1 MSQYIPNFN
10 EDKCKGCK
18 KCSVEDTCPMDA
30 CEVEGEKL
38 QMDKSICSNCGRCV
52 DKCYFDAIVNG
63 TYGYKV
69 FIGGKGGKVKTEAR
83 ALNKVFTSKE
93 EIFDLIEKALLFY
106 MENGQPK
113 ERFAKTIERIGF
125 EEVEKELLS
134 Y

>member
-1 MSQYIPNFN
+1 MKPRKISDTQYIINN
-10 EDKCKGCK
+10 
-18 KCSVEDTCPMDA
+18 
-30 CEVEGEKL
+30 GEHRFL
-38 QMDKSICSNCGRCV
+38 LS
-52 DKCYFDAIVNG
+52 
-63 TYGYKV
+63 
-69 FIGGKGGKVKTEAR
+69 
-83 ALNKVFTSKE
+83 SKE

>member
-1 MSQYIPNFN
+1 
-10 EDKCKGCK
+10 
-18 KCSVEDTCPMDA
+18 MDA

-83 ALNKVFTSKE
+83 DLNKVFTSKE